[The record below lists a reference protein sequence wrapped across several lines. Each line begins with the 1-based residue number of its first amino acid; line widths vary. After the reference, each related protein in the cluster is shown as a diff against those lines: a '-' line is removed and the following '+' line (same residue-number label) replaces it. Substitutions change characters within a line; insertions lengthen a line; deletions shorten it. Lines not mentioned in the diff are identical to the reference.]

1 MSENGKRDSVQ
12 WAKLDSY
19 KKRFIESME
28 DNLARAWLW
37 MYFSGLSVD
46 EIAKEYSCSKTRVYV
61 SLKTNIEKY
70 NQFFRAEKEKAAVQV
85 AQDKQSPAKQT
96 TQRQT
101 ESKARKPVE
110 NQNARPAAFRPKKQA
125 QRVYTKLRKRIES
138 QFDKRFY
145 IGDIPVSQEEYDE
158 LLEYTRFQL
167 RNVTASSSSLNDA
180 PILAVALVQIG
191 IRCYNGN
198 YWGNALKQE
207 LRVENTPVF
216 QRFLGESFILTLKK
230 HKKYILDES
239 ERVQTILFHSFV
251 TNYYS

>member
-101 ESKARKPVE
+101 ETIVI
-110 NQNARPAAFRPKKQA
+110 
-125 QRVYTKLRKRIES
+125 LRLS
-138 QFDKRFY
+138 FAD
-145 IGDIPVSQEEYDE
+145 
-158 LLEYTRFQL
+158 
-167 RNVTASSSSLNDA
+167 
-180 PILAVALVQIG
+180 
-191 IRCYNGN
+191 
-198 YWGNALKQE
+198 
-207 LRVENTPVF
+207 
-216 QRFLGESFILTLKK
+216 SFIFF
-230 HKKYILDES
+230 ISS
-239 ERVQTILFHSFV
+239 EVQTMIAVTPRTTAIEANAINVILLPP
-251 TNYYS
+251 